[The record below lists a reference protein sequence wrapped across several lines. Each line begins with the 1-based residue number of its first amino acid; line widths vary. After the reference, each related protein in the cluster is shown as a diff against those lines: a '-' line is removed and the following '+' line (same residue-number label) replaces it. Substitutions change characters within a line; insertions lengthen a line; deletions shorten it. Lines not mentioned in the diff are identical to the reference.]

1 MRRDRSDARLTV
13 MEFWFRKLHGRQEPA
28 GIELQLLCRMPLILL
43 LGTVLPLVAAFVTR
57 QLVSGPM
64 TREAAKLIESIDI
77 FLIAAVF
84 TFWTA
89 VVTVSIACFIIFV
102 MKGPAYVADAYPLED
117 ARRPAMTP
125 RAEGRTRSER
135 AG

>member
-1 MRRDRSDARLTV
+1 
-13 MEFWFRKLHGRQEPA
+13 MEFWFRKLYGRQEPA
-28 GIELQLLCRMPLILL
+28 GIELQLLRRMPLILL
-43 LGTVLPLVAAFVTR
+43 LGTVLPLVVAFATR
-57 QLVSGPM
+57 QLVSG
-64 TREAAKLIESIDI
+64 TTAGEAAKLIASVDI
-77 FLIAAVF
+77 FLIAAVI

-117 ARRPAMTP
+117 ARRPALAP
-125 RAEGRTRSER
+125 RAEGRQRSRR

>member
-1 MRRDRSDARLTV
+1 MRTGRSDAKLGA
-13 MEFWFRKLHGRQEPA
+13 MDYWFRKLHGRQAPA
-28 GIELQLLCRMPLILL
+28 GIELQLLRKMPLILL
-43 LGTVLPLVAAFVTR
+43 LGTATPLAAALAIRWFVSPSATGD
-57 QLVSGPM
+57 V
-64 TREAAKLIESIDI
+64 EKLIASVDI
-77 FLIAAVF
+77 FLIAAVI

-117 ARRPAMTP
+117 ARRPARTP
-125 RAEGRTRSER
+125 PAEGRASSQP